1 MLKFTFSSLSL
12 LKTEVIENIKGR
24 LDFTEPPNSLFPHI
38 RLCYTSQNSRKMHN
52 CEKSYLLMYLQRKK
66 NLNKNDSTKFN
77 TSQQTLSSTVI
88 REIFYEIILLWNE
101 EHKGTEMLWLL
112 IYLNFFISV

>member
-1 MLKFTFSSLSL
+1 MLKFSSLSL
-12 LKTEVIENIKGR
+12 LKTVVIENIKGR
-24 LDFTEPPNSLFPHI
+24 LDFTEPPNSLYLVYVYAILVKIHEK
-38 RLCYTSQNSRKMHN
+38 C

-88 REIFYEIILLWNE
+88 REIFL
-101 EHKGTEMLWLL
+101 
-112 IYLNFFISV
+112 